1 MSFLGEWY
9 LGSLPG
15 GGYVHVSHGYMGSR
29 ILCDMVDKRTVGIVL
44 ECFPICLFICR
55 TFEMICLYCQT
66 FTSLIPLSF
75 VLGFY
80 VAIVV
85 TRWWN
90 MFLNVPWPDR
100 SVSTSIYCKQL
111 CKKYWVSYEFL
122 LDFLLFSSITNS
134 CTINYWVSCYFLL
147 FQTAV

>member
-1 MSFLGEWY
+1 
-9 LGSLPG
+9 
-15 GGYVHVSHGYMGSR
+15 MGPR
-29 ILCDMVDKRTVGIVL
+29 ILWDMVDKRAVGIVL
-44 ECFPICLFICR
+44 ECFLVYLFIFVCLFVYR

-111 CKKYWVSYEFL
+111 CHKPL
-122 LDFLLFSSITNS
+122 GFLLFSSIANS
-134 CTINYWVSCYFLL
+134 CAINL
-147 FQTAV
+147 